1 MDKNWGKG
9 VFHTIK
15 TAFGYPPKSAW
26 HKISYINFCKLTQ
39 ITKTLIVLGQIVPPF
54 DIKLKH
60 HFNHSQ
66 LFAHTS
72 QIIDFLL
79 EER

>member
-1 MDKNWGKG
+1 MDKNWGKD

-54 DIKLKH
+54 DIKLKQ

-72 QIIDFLL
+72 QIVDFLL